1 MALIK
6 AVSDA
11 TGATFSYWR
20 ITDVRI
26 FPGDMR
32 AMVTLSGY
40 VSADTRLAGMKPGGL
55 SFGFDLAI
63 TSAALPSAVAAST
76 GLDLYMAMA
85 TVFYD
90 LIKVVINAPPSP
102 TPDPVLTDGQLTPDG
117 TQVYVYTPHPLAGAL
132 DG

>member
-6 AVSDA
+6 AVQDT

-26 FPGDMR
+26 FPGSMR
-32 AMVTLSGY
+32 AVVTLSGY
-40 VSADTRLAGMKPGGL
+40 VSATTRQAGMAATGL

-63 TSAALPSAVAAST
+63 TADPLPVAVSAAT
-76 GLDLYMAMA
+76 GIDLYLAMA

-90 LIKVVINAPPSP
+90 LIKVQINAL
-102 TPDPVLTDGQLTPDG
+102 PVDGQP
-117 TQVYVYTPHPLAGAL
+117 PHPLAGAI